1 MRAWKTAALA
11 AALLAVALGA
21 AYTPVVQGQT
31 RVVTTPRAIDVF
43 SAGGSQIGVSIRDA
57 QGADAQAGV
66 VVEDVTQDGPA
77 EKAGIKKGDVFVEF
91 DGERVRSARQLTR
104 LVQETPVGRKVQ
116 ASVMRDGQKVN
127 VTVEPRDGSGFRIF
141 GDNMRALE
149 DLGRWKMLP
158 APPAP
163 PARPSVPTPPAPP
176 APPMFP
182 DIESFVW
189 RFGGTLGFT
198 VGDLPAQL
206 AEYFGAREGALVTS
220 VAEDSAAAKAG
231 VKAGDVITSVD
242 GASVGDPSDLRR
254 RIQRLE
260 TGEEFTLGIVRDKK
274 SITLKGKVEERRNR
288 RTVRTAYL
296 GTV

>member
-1 MRAWKTAALA
+1 MRTWKTAALA

-43 SAGGSQIGVSIRDA
+43 NAGGSQIGVSIRDA
-57 QGADAQAGV
+57 QGGDANAGV
-66 VVEDVTQDGPA
+66 VVEDVTEDGPA

-91 DGERVRSARQLTR
+91 DAERVRSARQLTR

-158 APPAP
+158 
-163 PARPSVPTPPAPP
+163 TPPVPP
-176 APPMFP
+176 APPMLP
-182 DIESFVW
+182 DIESLVW
-189 RFGGTLGFT
+189 RSGSTLGFT

-231 VKAGDVITSVD
+231 VKAGDVITSVG
-242 GASVGDPSDLRR
+242 GASVSDPSDLRR

-274 SITLKGKVEERRNR
+274 TMTLKGKVEERRNR
-288 RTVRTAYL
+288 RTVRT
-296 GTV
+296 

>member
-1 MRAWKTAALA
+1 MRTWKTAALA

-57 QGADAQAGV
+57 QGADANAGV

-91 DGERVRSARQLTR
+91 DAERVRSARQLTR

-127 VTVEPRDGSGFRIF
+127 VTVEPRAGSGFRIF
-141 GDNMRALE
+141 GDNVRALE

-182 DIESFVW
+182 DIDSFVW
-189 RFGGTLGFT
+189 RSGSTLGFT

-242 GASVGDPSDLRR
+242 GASVSDPSDLRR

-274 SITLKGKVEERRNR
+274 SMTLKGKVEERRNR
-288 RTVRTAYL
+288 RIVRT
-296 GTV
+296 